1 MTRPV
6 AYRCSRLDAEAW
18 PDRCLDFSPSLAK
31 TKVNREMTWA
41 EYEKFQRDCRR
52 LSSDEGKFRA
62 AGCKREAHRQLT
74 QGREG
79 TRYGVLTGPLRLGA
93 DGLSYEVRVTT
104 EGKTPMLR
112 RTQSPLAAP
121 DARQGV
127 FVERREKKAAAG
139 ATAQAVEAQVLAVLR
154 REAGPDER
162 LMLNRP
168 KAAQLLAQLGD
179 LVRPERA
186 QELLDA
192 LGTRTERFF
201 GEQADSQGE
210 SNLPEIV
217 RDLAFAAEVY
227 QAAPLM
233 RLADKNPL
241 VLKTPS
247 TGWYVSMGK
256 RDEYRLLRVLVGNA
270 QIEVKPLVEQL
281 QNQAQR
287 LASPRTGRGLT
298 TDEKGEAARLS
309 QVQQLAFFRLLRR
322 EMERHEGDVTFVFGF
337 GGREGRV
344 EVARSTLQHSEV
356 SASRS
361 RKRKPD
367 YTRLTFLTLPE
378 LAAFL
383 AGTTDLSRRRTLRG
397 RRLPPVTVARSNPM
411 ARPKFVNLP
420 DYTDLQPGELRPIPS
435 DPLYCVYRKTG
446 RNAHLL
452 PLEAQFEITTCS
464 RAQSWQRLN
473 QRAPSIPVEP
483 RPLRPALSQENPMT
497 RGRRNPPFDPL
508 AELMREYGP
517 QARLGEHQASL
528 APEYNSTYPASGGYG
543 PYGLS
548 DAPYGGQAMLP
559 VNRRNPNGG
568 HAHARRN
575 AGDKL
580 DMNQKG
586 LKWRDFVRAYG
597 EPRNTFIVPTPLAS
611 QKWAEYKRLHGIVTD
626 PKVAERLRSLG
637 KSKKARK
644 NGGDDG
650 ETAPLSPW
658 DHESEY
664 ELVRGAYGPGSE
676 MPPVNRRNPNGGH
689 ARRNPA
695 HLSVS
700 YDHLSDAQLT
710 FLSNT
715 GDEHASHELA
725 RRNPR
730 SSGKRQKRQLQ
741 ERMHAARASME
752 REAEETRYAQG
763 SANARARFEQEDRRR
778 EAERAGRYLAEQR
791 SRDAERDAYLYNPR
805 GRR

>member
-1 MTRPV
+1 
-6 AYRCSRLDAEAW
+6 
-18 PDRCLDFSPSLAK
+18 
-31 TKVNREMTWA
+31 
-41 EYEKFQRDCRR
+41 
-52 LSSDEGKFRA
+52 
-62 AGCKREAHRQLT
+62 
-74 QGREG
+74 
-79 TRYGVLTGPLRLGA
+79 
-93 DGLSYEVRVTT
+93 
-104 EGKTPMLR
+104 
-112 RTQSPLAAP
+112 
-121 DARQGV
+121 
-127 FVERREKKAAAG
+127 
-139 ATAQAVEAQVLAVLR
+139 
-154 REAGPDER
+154 
-162 LMLNRP
+162 
-168 KAAQLLAQLGD
+168 
-179 LVRPERA
+179 
-186 QELLDA
+186 
-192 LGTRTERFF
+192 
-201 GEQADSQGE
+201 
-210 SNLPEIV
+210 
-217 RDLAFAAEVY
+217 
-227 QAAPLM
+227 
-233 RLADKNPL
+233 
-241 VLKTPS
+241 
-247 TGWYVSMGK
+247 
-256 RDEYRLLRVLVGNA
+256 
-270 QIEVKPLVEQL
+270 
-281 QNQAQR
+281 
-287 LASPRTGRGLT
+287 
-298 TDEKGEAARLS
+298 
-309 QVQQLAFFRLLRR
+309 
-322 EMERHEGDVTFVFGF
+322 
-337 GGREGRV
+337 
-344 EVARSTLQHSEV
+344 
-356 SASRS
+356 
-361 RKRKPD
+361 
-367 YTRLTFLTLPE
+367 
-378 LAAFL
+378 
-383 AGTTDLSRRRTLRG
+383 
-397 RRLPPVTVARSNPM
+397 M

-473 QRAPSIPVEP
+473 QRAPSVPVEP

-559 VNRRNPNGG
+559 VNRRNPR
-568 HAHARRN
+568 AMARRN

-637 KSKKARK
+637 KGKKARK

-725 RRNPR
+725 LRNPR

-741 ERMHAARASME
+741 ERVHAARASME
-752 REAEETRYAQG
+752 REAEEMRYAQG